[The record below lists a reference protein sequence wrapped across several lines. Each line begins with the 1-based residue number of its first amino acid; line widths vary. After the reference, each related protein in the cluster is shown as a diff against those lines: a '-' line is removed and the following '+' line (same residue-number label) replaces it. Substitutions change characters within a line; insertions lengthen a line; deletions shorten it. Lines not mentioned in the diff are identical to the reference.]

1 MATEGYKQPS
11 PDPIEAL
18 MPVRS
23 AVSEITG
30 IESSLVRR
38 RYQPNPPTQPGAGAN
53 WCSLSIDGVRTIGT
67 PEIKETLSKSDTAE
81 ARILQEL
88 SFIASFYGPEAMA
101 LAETF
106 RAGITMPFN
115 ACEMRQ
121 CGLGIMYVDPDTI
134 RAPDFVNGR
143 WVDRWDVRFKV
154 GRMAYR
160 SFSVRTL
167 EAAGFV
173 IISDTRGVV
182 ANG

>member
-1 MATEGYKQPS
+1 
-11 PDPIEAL
+11 
-18 MPVRS
+18 
-23 AVSEITG
+23 
-30 IESSLVRR
+30 
-38 RYQPNPPTQPGAGAN
+38 
-53 WCSLSIDGVRTIGT
+53 
-67 PEIKETLSKSDTAE
+67 
-81 ARILQEL
+81 
-88 SFIASFYGPEAMA
+88 
-101 LAETF
+101 
-106 RAGITMPFN
+106 
-115 ACEMRQ
+115 MRQ
-121 CGLGIMYVDPDTI
+121 YGLGIMYVDPDTI